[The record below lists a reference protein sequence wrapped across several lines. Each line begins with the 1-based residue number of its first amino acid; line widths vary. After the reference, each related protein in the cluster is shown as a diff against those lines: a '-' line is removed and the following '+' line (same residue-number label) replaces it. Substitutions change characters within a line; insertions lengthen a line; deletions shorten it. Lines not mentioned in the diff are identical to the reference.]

1 MLPPETALFCCLLP
15 GSGGSNNPR
24 GPDHSHSCHPV
35 THPDTEH
42 PVEGQEGQWGGRHT
56 AGVFRLPGI
65 RGSVDR
71 FGWHR
76 VTTTWARAASSSGG
90 GGSNSSSSSNRVAMG
105 PSVGRHAPGAKAR
118 RKASGTQ
125 VRKGVMVCDT
135 WVGNEKKNLKF
146 KI

>member
-1 MLPPETALFCCLLP
+1 
-15 GSGGSNNPR
+15 
-24 GPDHSHSCHPV
+24 
-35 THPDTEH
+35 
-42 PVEGQEGQWGGRHT
+42 
-56 AGVFRLPGI
+56 
-65 RGSVDR
+65 
-71 FGWHR
+71 
-76 VTTTWARAASSSGG
+76 
-90 GGSNSSSSSNRVAMG
+90 MG

>member
-1 MLPPETALFCCLLP
+1 MQISL
-15 GSGGSNNPR
+15 
-24 GPDHSHSCHPV
+24 
-35 THPDTEH
+35 
-42 PVEGQEGQWGGRHT
+42 Q
-56 AGVFRLPGI
+56 GVRKPAQPSKTL
-65 RGSVDR
+65 V
-71 FGWHR
+71 
-76 VTTTWARAASSSGG
+76 GG